1 MKRNEIAKLNS
12 AQAATNRFGIG
23 MLTPTLIVL
32 LVMTAYPLIFTFVYS
47 FTDYNYLKGTENASF
62 VLFDNYVSLF
72 KNGYFQQAV
81 WNTIKF
87 TILAVVLEMALGL
100 LIAVFVNS
108 LKRGQKIM
116 RTLLLLPYLLPAVTV
131 ALSWRMMLSANYG
144 IINQFLKGLG
154 LPVFNWFMDTKTAF
168 GTILLIVLVTGLLFL
183 CIFAYYVKNCLSTD
197 LDVQLSDFT
206 VSLSSSILY
215 EDSDGN
221 WQNLTNLSST
231 ENRVWIDYADIPKD
245 MEHAAVAIEDKR
257 FYKHKGVDW
266 YRTTGAFI
274 NMFLSMKNDFGGSTI
289 TQQLIKNLT
298 KQDDITVQRKLLEI
312 FQALEFEKSYDKEEI
327 MEWYLN
333 IVYFGEGCNGV
344 YTAAETYFGKE
355 PKDLTLAECASI
367 IGITNNPSKYD
378 PFISRENNKARQ
390 ETILKQMY
398 EQGYISKEQYD
409 EAVAQEL
416 VFVRSESDDATQTIY
431 SYYAEAVINDVL
443 NDLVEQKGVSRDTA
457 RTLLYSGGYQV
468 YSCYDPSIQQAI
480 DDVYTDLDK
489 MPQRPSASGQQ
500 FESAIVIMDPYT
512 GEIKGLS
519 GGTGK
524 KTINFGTNRATQSK
538 RPPGSSLK
546 PIATYGPAMELGL
559 ITQYTQV
566 NDSPDIKLTGT
577 SWYPKNSGGGNYGVI
592 TIREALQRSLNT
604 VSAQILDK
612 LTPRASYEFL
622 KDKLGVTS
630 LAESDCDYAPLALG
644 QLTHGITVR
653 EMTQAYSAFVN
664 DGVFTYG
671 RTYSYVKDPSG
682 EVVLENPARTIVAFK
697 ANTAWNM
704 ADMLCNAVNSG
715 TGSEARLSG
724 MPVGGKTGTTTNN
737 CDRWFVGFTPYY
749 VAAVWTGY
757 DMPEYMNFSG
767 NPAAQIWKL
776 VMDPIHKDL
785 PTKSFPTPTIGS
797 PTGIFGNFSGQ
808 SQDTGGDA
816 DDAG

>member
-1 MKRNEIAKLNS
+1 MCAQTIRAGQKCAKGYPVLTECAIIS
-12 AQAATNRFGIG
+12 FNRFYALDFDRVSDPLFPPLTCILREVAIAYGKTTETGIR
-23 MLTPTLIVL
+23 PTR
-32 LVMTAYPLIFTFVYS
+32 
-47 FTDYNYLKGTENASF
+47 GTGCGRDRQRRRR
-62 VLFDNYVSLF
+62 V
-72 KNGYFQQAV
+72 
-81 WNTIKF
+81 I
-87 TILAVVLEMALGL
+87 
-100 LIAVFVNS
+100 
-108 LKRGQKIM
+108 
-116 RTLLLLPYLLPAVTV
+116 
-131 ALSWRMMLSANYG
+131 
-144 IINQFLKGLG
+144 
-154 LPVFNWFMDTKTAF
+154 
-168 GTILLIVLVTGLLFL
+168 GTIFLILLVTGLLFL

-215 EDSDGN
+215 EDADGN

-231 ENRVWIDYADIPKD
+231 ENRVWVDYADIPKD

-378 PFISRENNKARQ
+378 PFISRENNKTRQ

-398 EQGYISKEQYD
+398 EQGWINKEQYD

-416 VFVRSESDDATQTIY
+416 VFVRSESDERTQTIY

-468 YSCYDPSIQQAI
+468 YSCYDASIQQAI
-480 DDVYTDLDK
+480 DDVYTNLDN

-519 GGTGK
+519 GGTGE

-538 RPPGSSLK
+538 RPPGSSIK

-566 NDSPDIKLTGT
+566 NDAADIKLTGT

-644 QLTHGITVR
+644 QLTNGITVR

-671 RTYSYVKDPSG
+671 RTYSYVKDSSG
-682 EVVLENPARTIVAFK
+682 EIVLENPARTIVAFK

-776 VMDPIHKDL
+776 VMEPIHKDL
-785 PTKSFPTPTIGS
+785 ATKSFPTPNVGT
-797 PTGIFGNFSGQ
+797 PTGIFGDFSKTQGTG
-808 SQDTGGDA
+808 DTE
-816 DDAG
+816 

>member
-1 MKRNEIAKLNS
+1 MAKRPKPSSS
-12 AQAATNRFGIG
+12 APRAARAADATVSVAGAILR
-23 MLTPTLIVL
+23 VL
-32 LVMTAYPLIFTFVYS
+32 
-47 FTDYNYLKGTENASF
+47 
-62 VLFDNYVSLF
+62 
-72 KNGYFQQAV
+72 
-81 WNTIKF
+81 
-87 TILAVVLEMALGL
+87 
-100 LIAVFVNS
+100 
-108 LKRGQKIM
+108 
-116 RTLLLLPYLLPAVTV
+116 
-131 ALSWRMMLSANYG
+131 
-144 IINQFLKGLG
+144 
-154 LPVFNWFMDTKTAF
+154 

-215 EDSDGN
+215 EDADGN

-298 KQDDITVQRKLLEI
+298 KQ
-312 FQALEFEKSYDKEEI
+312 YDKEEI

-378 PFISRENNKARQ
+378 PFISRENNKTRQ

-409 EAVAQEL
+409 EAMAQEL
-416 VFVRSESDDATQTIY
+416 VFVRSESEESTQTIY

-468 YSCYDPSIQQAI
+468 YSCYDASIQQAI
-480 DDVYTDLDK
+480 DDVYTDLDN

-512 GEIKGLS
+512 GEIKGMS

-538 RPPGSSLK
+538 RPPGSSIK

-566 NDSPDIKLTGT
+566 NDAADIKLSGT
-577 SWYPKNSGGGNYGVI
+577 SWYPKNSGGGNYGVV

-644 QLTHGITVR
+644 QLTNGITVR

-671 RTYSYVKDPSG
+671 RTYSYVKDSSG

-697 ANTAWNM
+697 ANAAWNM

-715 TGSEARLSG
+715 TGTEARLTG

-785 PTKSFPTPTIGS
+785 PTKSFPTPTIGA

-808 SQDTGGDA
+808 SQDTGDDA
-816 DDAG
+816 DAG

>member
-1 MKRNEIAKLNS
+1 MAKRPKPAS
-12 AQAATNRFGIG
+12 APRAAQAADAT
-23 MLTPTLIVL
+23 
-32 LVMTAYPLIFTFVYS
+32 
-47 FTDYNYLKGTENASF
+47 
-62 VLFDNYVSLF
+62 VS
-72 KNGYFQQAV
+72 
-81 WNTIKF
+81 
-87 TILAVVLEMALGL
+87 
-100 LIAVFVNS
+100 
-108 LKRGQKIM
+108 
-116 RTLLLLPYLLPAVTV
+116 V
-131 ALSWRMMLSANYG
+131 A
-144 IINQFLKGLG
+144 
-154 LPVFNWFMDTKTAF
+154 
-168 GTILLIVLVTGLLFL
+168 GTILRVIGTIFLILLVTGLLFL

-215 EDSDGN
+215 EDADGN

-231 ENRVWIDYADIPKD
+231 ENRVWVDYADIPKD

-398 EQGYISKEQYD
+398 EQGWINKEQYD

-416 VFVRSESDDATQTIY
+416 VFVRSESDERTQTIY
-431 SYYAEAVINDVL
+431 SYYAEDVL

-468 YSCYDPSIQQAI
+468 YSCYDASIQQAI
-480 DDVYTDLDK
+480 DDVYTNLDN

-519 GGTGK
+519 GGTGE

-538 RPPGSSLK
+538 RPPGSSIK

-566 NDSPDIKLTGT
+566 NDAADIKLTGT

-644 QLTHGITVR
+644 QLTNGITVR

-671 RTYSYVKDPSG
+671 RTYSYVKDANG
-682 EVVLENPARTIVAFK
+682 EIVLENPARTIVAFK

-715 TGSEARLSG
+715 TGSEARLTG
-724 MPVGGKTGTTTNN
+724 MSVGGKTGTTTNN

-776 VMDPIHKDL
+776 VMEPIHKDL
-785 PTKSFPTPTIGS
+785 ATKSFPTPNVGT
-797 PTGIFGNFSGQ
+797 PTGIFGDFSKT
-808 SQDTGGDA
+808 QDTGDTE
-816 DDAG
+816 

>member
-1 MKRNEIAKLNS
+1 MDYS
-12 AQAATNRFGIG
+12 ALAAE
-23 MLTPTLIVL
+23 L
-32 LVMTAYPLIFTFVYS
+32 LSFRTALHH
-47 FTDYNYLKGTENASF
+47 
-62 VLFDNYVSLF
+62 
-72 KNGYFQQAV
+72 
-81 WNTIKF
+81 
-87 TILAVVLEMALGL
+87 
-100 LIAVFVNS
+100 
-108 LKRGQKIM
+108 
-116 RTLLLLPYLLPAVTV
+116 LPAVRGLDEMSGGEYFVLHFLLRHGGTAGPSELSRSLYASSARIAALLKHLEAKGWIV
-131 ALSWRMMLSANYG
+131 RTPDADDERRVDVVLTEAGAACIRERLSAVLDEVSGLLSALSPEEA
-144 IINQFLKGLG
+144 
-154 LPVFNWFMDTKTAF
+154 VE
-168 GTILLIVLVTGLLFL
+168 
-183 CIFAYYVKNCLSTD
+183 YVRL
-197 LDVQLSDFT
+197 
-206 VSLSSSILY
+206 
-215 EDSDGN
+215 
-221 WQNLTNLSST
+221 
-231 ENRVWIDYADIPKD
+231 
-245 MEHAAVAIEDKR
+245 
-257 FYKHKGVDW
+257 
-266 YRTTGAFI
+266 
-274 NMFLSMKNDFGGSTI
+274 
-289 TQQLIKNLT
+289 
-298 KQDDITVQRKLLEI
+298 QRKLLEI

-398 EQGYISKEQYD
+398 EQGYINKEQYD

-519 GGTGK
+519 GGTDK

-538 RPPGSSLK
+538 RPPGSSIK

-566 NDSPDIKLTGT
+566 NDAADIKLSGT

-630 LAESDCDYAPLALG
+630 LAESDCDYAPLAIG
-644 QLTHGITVR
+644 QLTNGITVR

-671 RTYSYVKDPSG
+671 RTYSYVKDSSG

-704 ADMLCNAVNSG
+704 TDMLCNAVNSG
-715 TGSEARLSG
+715 TGSEARLTG

-776 VMDPIHKDL
+776 VMEPIHKDL